1 MVRRSFNSNGKSR
14 KARRKI
20 EEMDNRRSPTIPEN
34 IFISFIYNFYD
45 II

>member
-20 EEMDNRRSPTIPEN
+20 EEMDNRRSPTIPEK
-34 IFISFIYNFYD
+34 YFYKFYL
-45 II
+45 